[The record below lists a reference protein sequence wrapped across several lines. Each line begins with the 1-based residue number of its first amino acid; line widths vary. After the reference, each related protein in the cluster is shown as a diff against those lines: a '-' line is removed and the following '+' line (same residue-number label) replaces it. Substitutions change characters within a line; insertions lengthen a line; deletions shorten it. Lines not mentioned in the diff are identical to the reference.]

1 LTFHAHVAPPA
12 FEVEVT
18 SQLPLG
24 LALRDSFRFTSYFAG
39 RNAEVLAAV
48 EALAVGERPTATW
61 IHGGTSTGK
70 SHLLQALCARA
81 SDRNERAAYLPLA
94 SVRDRGPE
102 ILAGCGDLAWVC
114 LDDVDTVIG
123 DRAWEHDLF
132 ALHGELDDRR
142 AHLVLASRSPP
153 AALRFA
159 LADLSSRMNGALVLK
174 LVALDDE
181 EMLQALRMRAS
192 ARGLELSEDVAQLLL
207 RRLPRELATLCD
219 FLDVLDRESLAA
231 QRRLSVPFVAG
242 VLDRRTTQAQGGD
255 QRDEPRE

>member
-1 LTFHAHVAPPA
+1 MAQ
-12 FEVEVT
+12 
-18 SQLPLG
+18 QLPLG

-39 RNAEVLAAV
+39 RNAEVAASVQALAA
-48 EALAVGERPTATW
+48 GERPTVTW
-61 IHGGTSTGK
+61 IHGAASTGK

-81 SDRNERAAYLPLA
+81 GDRGERAAYLPLA

-102 ILAGCGDLAWVC
+102 ILAGCGALGWVC

-123 DRAWEHDLF
+123 QQPWEHDLF
-132 ALHGELDDRR
+132 ALHGELDDAQ

-159 LADLSSRMNGALVLK
+159 LADLSSRMNGGLVLK
-174 LVALDDE
+174 LAPLEDE
-181 EMLQALRMRAS
+181 EMLQALRLRATT
-192 ARGLELSEDVAQLLL
+192 RGLELSEDVAQFLL
-207 RRLPRELATLCD
+207 RRLPRDLAALCD

-231 QRRLSVPFVAG
+231 QRRLSIPFVAS
-242 VLDRRTTQAQGGD
+242 VLERRAARAQDGD